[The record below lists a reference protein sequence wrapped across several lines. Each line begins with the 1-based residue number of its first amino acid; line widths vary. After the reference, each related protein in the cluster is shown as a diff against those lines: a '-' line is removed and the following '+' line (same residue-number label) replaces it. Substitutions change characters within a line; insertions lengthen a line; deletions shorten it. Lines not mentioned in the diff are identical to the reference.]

1 MMKGLAA
8 CLAVLMFLFVPAL
21 VLAGTYVETPALEA
35 DVQAGKLPPVG
46 QRLPVMPRVVDL
58 AAMGKEPGKSG
69 GTIRM
74 LMGGQNDIRMMTL
87 YGYARFVAYDTKLEM
102 IPDIL
107 ESYDVQEGRI
117 FTFRIRQGHRW
128 SDGQPFTSE
137 DIRYT
142 VEDVMLNEDLSPA
155 GLDREMM
162 VDGKGPKF
170 EVVDER
176 TVRFTWDRPNPDFLP
191 SLAAARPIFLA
202 MPAHYLKNFHEKYQT
217 PEKLAELVKSEKVKD
232 WVRLHTRMARQYR
245 PENPDL
251 PTLDPWMNMTPSPA
265 ERYVFQRNPYFHRVD
280 ARGQQLPYVDRVTLT
295 IGTENLIPA
304 KTAAGDADLQARYLN
319 FADYTILKE
328 AEERAKLTTR
338 LWRAGGGSAVALLPN
353 LNVADPVWRKVLQD
367 TRVRRALSLG
377 VNREE
382 INQIVYLGLAKE
394 SADTIIEESPLYKD
408 EYRTAWSTFDPDKAN
423 ALLDEAGLDKRGADG
438 IRLLPDGRRAEV
450 IVESSGEGNLETD
463 VLQLITDH
471 WKQIG
476 IKLFIRASQR
486 DVLRSR
492 VVAGETI
499 MSVWSGLDN
508 AVCTADMDPMEFAPT
523 NQAQLQWPQWGLYYE
538 SNGSSGQKADY
549 GPAVQL
555 LDLLKAWRAATTK
568 EERTEVWHR
577 ILALRADEV
586 LTIGTVNGTMQPV
599 VSSARLRNVP
609 DEAVYGFE
617 PGGFFGLYMP
627 DTFWYAN

>member
-1 MMKGLAA
+1 MMKSFAA
-8 CLAVLMFLFVPAL
+8 CVVALMFLFVPAL
-21 VLAGTYVETPALEA
+21 AGAGAFVETPALEA

-46 QRLPVMPRVVDL
+46 QRLPATPRVVDL
-58 AAMGKEPGKSG
+58 AAMGRKPGRPG
-69 GTIRM
+69 GAIRM

-87 YGYARFVAYDTKLEM
+87 YGYSRFVAYDQKLEM

-107 ESYDVQEGRI
+107 ESYEVQEGRI

-128 SDGQPFTSE
+128 SDGHPFTSE
-137 DIRYT
+137 DIRYAF
-142 VEDVMLNEDLSPA
+142 EDVMSNEDLSPA

-162 VDGKGPKF
+162 VDGKGPRF

-176 TVRFTWDRPNPDFLP
+176 TVRFTWEKPNPDFLP

-202 MPAHYLKNFHEKYQT
+202 MPAHYLKSFHEKYQT
-217 PEKLAELVKSEKVKD
+217 AEKLAALVKSEKVKD
-232 WVRLHTRMARQYR
+232 WVKLHTRMARQYR

-251 PTLDPWMNMTPSPA
+251 PTLDPWMNTTPTPA
-265 ERYVFQRNPYFHRVD
+265 ERFVFKRNPYFHRVD
-280 ARGQQLPYVDRVTLT
+280 AQGHQLPYVDQVVLT
-295 IGTENLIPA
+295 VGTENLIPA
-304 KTAAGDADLQARYLN
+304 KTAAGDSDLQARYLN

-328 AEERAKLTTR
+328 AEERANLRTR
-338 LWRAGGGSAVALLPN
+338 LWKSGGGSAVALLPN
-353 LNVADPVWRKVLQD
+353 LNVSDPVWRKVLRD

-382 INQIVYLGLAKE
+382 INQIVYLGLARE
-394 SADTIIEESPLYKD
+394 SADTVIEQSPLYKD

-423 ALLDEAGLDKRGADG
+423 ALLDEAGLDRRASDG

-549 GPAVQL
+549 EPAVRL
-555 LDLLKAWRAATTK
+555 LDLLKAWRGAAGK
-568 EERTEVWHR
+568 EERTGIWQK

-586 LTIGTVNGTMQPV
+586 FTIGTVNGTMQPV

-609 DEAVYGFE
+609 EEAVYGFE